1 MTFPP
6 DCGIIKFTMKK
17 KPIVAVVGRPNVGK
31 STFFN
36 KICGKRISIVKDT
49 PGVTRDR
56 VYADAEWCGHFFTL
70 IDTGGLEL
78 KSNDAMFSHIETQAR
93 AAIDVAD
100 VILFFTDAKTGLVSS
115 DYDVA
120 EILRRSDK
128 PVILVVNKLDNYD
141 LSLTYDFYSLGLGEP
156 FGISC
161 EQSLGLGDLLD
172 EVVRDFPQQ
181 IEDETD
187 FSLKIAVVGRP
198 NVGKSSL
205 VNRLL
210 GFERVIVSDVAG
222 TTRDAI
228 DTPFT
233 YEGRNYTLI
242 DTAGMRRKRSIEDES
257 VEDYSVMRSISA
269 ISRADVVLIVFDS
282 SEEISEQDVRIAGY
296 VHEQGKP
303 NVIVMNKWDKIEKDG
318 FTIEK
323 YEAELR
329 RQLAFMDYFKAF
341 YVSAS
346 TGQRTEK
353 LIAAADTAFINAS
366 QRISTGVLNDVIADA
381 VAMTEPPS
389 KSGRRLKIFYVTQ
402 PETNPPKFVFF
413 VNDETL
419 VHFSYRRYLENS
431 LRKAFDF
438 SCTPI
443 KLVFNE
449 RKEEV

>member
-1 MTFPP
+1 MS
-6 DCGIIKFTMKK
+6 K
-17 KPIVAVVGRPNVGK
+17 KPLVAVVGRPNVGK

-36 KICGKRISIVKDT
+36 KICGKRISIVKDV

-56 VYADAEWCGHFFTL
+56 IYADAEWCGYNFTL
-70 IDTGGLEL
+70 IDTGGIEL
-78 KSNDAMFSHIETQAR
+78 KSDDTMFRHIRTQAQ
-93 AAIDVAD
+93 AAIDIAD
-100 VILFFTDAKTGLVSS
+100 VILFFVDAKTGLVAS

-120 EILRRSDK
+120 EILRQSDK
-128 PVILVVNKLDNYD
+128 PVILVVNKLDHYNIED
-141 LSLTYDFYSLGLGEP
+141 TYDFYALGLGEP

-172 EVVRDFPQQ
+172 EMVKHFDNRV
-181 IEDETD
+181 DEEED
-187 FSLKIAVVGRP
+187 FSLKIAVVGKP

-210 GFERVIVSDVAG
+210 GFERVIVSSVAG

-233 YEGRNYTLI
+233 YMGRKYTII
-242 DTAGMRRKRSIEDES
+242 DTAGMRRKRAIEDES
-257 VEDYSVMRSISA
+257 VEDYSVMRTISA
-269 ISRADVVLIVFDS
+269 IARADVVLVVFDA

-303 NVIVMNKWDKIEKDG
+303 NIIVMNKWDKIEKD
-318 FTIEK
+318 THTVEK
-323 YEAELR
+323 YNDMLR
-329 RQLAFMDYFKAF
+329 SSLAFMDYFQPI
-341 YVSAS
+341 YISAQ

-353 LIAAADTAFINAS
+353 IISMVDQAFINAS
-366 QRISTGVLNDVIADA
+366 QRITTGVLNDVIAEA
-381 VAMTEPPS
+381 VAMSEPPTH
-389 KSGRRLKIFYVTQ
+389 SGRRLKILYATQ
-402 PETNPPKFVFF
+402 PETNPPKIVIF
-413 VNDETL
+413 VNDEKL

-443 KLVFNE
+443 KLIFNSK
-449 RKEEV
+449 KEED